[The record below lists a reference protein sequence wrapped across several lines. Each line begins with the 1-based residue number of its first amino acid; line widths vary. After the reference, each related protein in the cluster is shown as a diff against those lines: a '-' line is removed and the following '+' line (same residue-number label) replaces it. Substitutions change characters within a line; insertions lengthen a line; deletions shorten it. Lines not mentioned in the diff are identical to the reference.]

1 MIYRVGKAAQRLGIH
16 PSTLRDLKNRGLIEV
31 KRDYLGWRF
40 FLEEDL
46 RELEEKLFP
55 SNGSKPLLRRKKG
68 AGTLN

>member
-1 MIYRVGKAAQRLGIH
+1 
-16 PSTLRDLKNRGLIEV
+16 
-31 KRDYLGWRF
+31 LGWRF

-55 SNGSKPLLRRKKG
+55 SNGSKPLLRKKKG